1 MAWYLRGLMKNYQEL
16 VVDEHIKKLLPHYPA
31 LANSPEL
38 QMDVACIALN
48 DLKPRYSRRPSELE
62 RFMSQAERDSNNAA
76 AHAAVLSAIQFVIL
90 NRPDLAAGDGPGRLD
105 L

>member
-1 MAWYLRGLMKNYQEL
+1 MKNYQEQ
-16 VVDEHIKKLLPHYPA
+16 VVEEHIKRLLPHYPA
-31 LANSPEL
+31 LATSAEL

-48 DLKPRYSRRPSELE
+48 ELKPRYSRRPGELE
-62 RFMSQAERDSNNAA
+62 RFMSQAERDTNNDA

-90 NRPDLAAGDGPGRLD
+90 NRPDVSTGDGTTRLD